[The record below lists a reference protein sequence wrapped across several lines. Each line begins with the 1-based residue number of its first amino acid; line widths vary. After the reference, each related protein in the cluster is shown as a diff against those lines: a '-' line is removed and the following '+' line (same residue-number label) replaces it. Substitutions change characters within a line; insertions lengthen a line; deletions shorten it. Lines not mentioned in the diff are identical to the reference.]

1 MGKLTDFDPSDLGLA
16 GWPLPLAW
24 RHRADDDSGL
34 TVASVATEAPAP
46 LPRLRAGGLE
56 PQRGTVWSAAQG
68 MLRMGWEFWE
78 FWDWVIPMP

>member
-1 MGKLTDFDPSDLGLA
+1 MT
-16 GWPLPLAW
+16 
-24 RHRADDDSGL
+24 SGL
-34 TVASVATEAPAP
+34 TVASVATEATAP

-68 MLRMGWEFWE
+68 MSRMGWE